1 MSTRGTPIAYTRPQA
16 IRVTQ
21 EASRRNDEQ
30 EQKGLMKKAIDIAGR
45 VALGVIGI
53 TGITFT
59 LLMAYLFAPGW
70 DDDGLD
76 KSRHWE

>member
-1 MSTRGTPIAYTRPQA
+1 
-16 IRVTQ
+16 
-21 EASRRNDEQ
+21 
-30 EQKGLMKKAIDIAGR
+30 MKKMVDIAGR

-59 LLMAYLFAPGW
+59 LVMAYLLAPNW
-70 DDDGLD
+70 DDDSLD

>member
-1 MSTRGTPIAYTRPQA
+1 
-16 IRVTQ
+16 
-21 EASRRNDEQ
+21 
-30 EQKGLMKKAIDIAGR
+30 MKKAIDIAGR